1 MVLISN
7 TFVLKII
14 SVLTF
19 IVFFKYFSYLRSH
32 FRFLSV
38 TVNLQ
43 VTTAHTTLSNITSG
57 ARGAR
62 VIPTRVIPTRAIPT
76 CAIPTGVHGLP

>member
-57 ARGAR
+57 ARSGMAAT
-62 VIPTRVIPTRAIPT
+62 IPMAKFWYGGAIP
-76 CAIPTGVHGLP
+76 IR